1 VTIEA
6 PAEAVW
12 PWLVQM
18 GQHRAGFYSYSW
30 FENLFFT
37 HMRNA
42 DRVVPEWQRLEVG
55 ERVWLHPKVS
65 LRVAAVEPGRHIVL
79 EDDWAFVLRPVD
91 ERTCRLIVRG
101 RSGYTVPN
109 LRLPLLNF
117 VYWRLI
123 YEPLHFVMERGM
135 MLGLK
140 QRAERAYREAAARS
154 NGAEAG
160 REEALAASQG

>member
-1 VTIEA
+1 
-6 PAEAVW
+6 
-12 PWLVQM
+12 
-18 GQHRAGFYSYSW
+18 
-30 FENLFFT
+30 
-37 HMRNA
+37 
-42 DRVVPEWQRLEVG
+42 
-55 ERVWLHPKVS
+55 
-65 LRVAAVEPGRHIVL
+65 
-79 EDDWAFVLRPVD
+79 
-91 ERTCRLIVRG
+91 
-101 RSGYTVPN
+101 VPN